1 MTARSVFHQET
12 AQLFAAAGVPELAKR
27 LGLAQR
33 LDGRGVQRALGRRV
47 LDKMNAPR
55 FALTDVYEAFRR
67 MLLRGEVPT
76 SIKELLAES
85 QNA

>member
-1 MTARSVFHQET
+1 MIHHIYANRSNVGDW
-12 AQLFAAAGVPELAKR
+12 LSAK
-27 LGLAQR
+27 
-33 LDGRGVQRALGRRV
+33 GVQRALGRRV

-85 QNA
+85 RDA